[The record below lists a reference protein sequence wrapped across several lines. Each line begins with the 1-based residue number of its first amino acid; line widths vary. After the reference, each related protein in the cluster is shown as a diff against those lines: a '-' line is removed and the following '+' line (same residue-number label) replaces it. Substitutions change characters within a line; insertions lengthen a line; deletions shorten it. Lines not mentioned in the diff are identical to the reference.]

1 MKSFLSAWTQRI
13 QQWRH
18 NEVLRNALW
27 LYLVTFGGYLLPLI
41 TLPYLSRVLNVANFG
56 LVAYAQ
62 SLVWNCIT
70 VVEYGFNLTATREVA
85 FHRNNPVQLGRIAS
99 AVFAAKAL
107 LTVAAFAVYAV
118 VILRLDST
126 RAHWPLFLIAFLSVL
141 GYCLFPLWL
150 YQGLSLMKM
159 IAIRDFFA
167 KLLSLVSLFLLVRGD
182 NDVFWAAA
190 APAAGLLFAGLA
202 GFAAI
207 PRLTGVS
214 LRWPSWLDVRAQLV
228 QGWPPF
234 LNMGASAAA
243 HSLSVLLLGS
253 RGLNAEIGWFNA
265 ALRLASVPRQLIQPL
280 STALFAHL
288 SHETRGKETI
298 ARAFVER
305 HGRLLTLPF
314 LALAGLLI
322 VLAPWLL
329 PLALGPNF
337 DRAVIPFQI
346 LSFGVFIFAVSH
358 LYTTYYMLPCGFERT
373 MTRLALL
380 TQPVVLALLF
390 IYLYFLPGE
399 IVLALNVL
407 TIDSLATLA
416 YARFYYRRKG
426 ALA

>member
-1 MKSFLSAWTQRI
+1 MKSFLSDWMQRL
-13 QQWRH
+13 QEWRR
-18 NEVLRNALW
+18 NEVLRNAFW
-27 LYLVTFGGYLLPLI
+27 LYLVTLGGYLLPLI

-70 VVEYGFNLTATREVA
+70 VAEYGFNLTATREVA
-85 FHRNNPVQLGRIAS
+85 FHREDPVQLGRIAS

-107 LTVAAFAVYAV
+107 LAAAAFVVYAGA
-118 VILRLDST
+118 ILQMEST
-126 RAHWPLFLIAFLSVL
+126 RTHWPLFLVSFLSVP

-150 YQGLSLMKM
+150 FQGLSLMKM
-159 IAIRDFFA
+159 VAIRDFLA
-167 KLLSLVSLFLLVRGD
+167 KLLSLVSLFLLVHGD
-182 NDVFWAAA
+182 GDVFWAAA
-190 APAAGLLFAGLA
+190 APSAGLFLAGLL

-214 LRWPSWLDVRAQLV
+214 LTWPSWHEVRTQLV
-228 QGWPPF
+228 QGCPPF

-280 STALFAHL
+280 STALFTHL
-288 SHETRGKETI
+288 SHQTRGDETM
-298 ARAFVER
+298 ARSFVQR

-314 LALAGLLI
+314 LALAVALI
-322 VLAPWLL
+322 LLAPWLV

-346 LSFGVFIFAVSH
+346 LSFGVFVFALSH
-358 LYTTYYMLPCGFERT
+358 LYTTYYMLPCGFERS

-380 TQPVVLALLF
+380 TQPVVLVLLF
-390 IYLYFLPGE
+390 TYLHFFPGE

-407 TIDSLATLA
+407 TIDSLATIA
-416 YARFYYRRKG
+416 YAHFYYRRNG
-426 ALA
+426 ILA